1 MSNNVVTVLLSEKT
15 IMQRKQKRENSSKQ
29 RQKQKINSEY
39 TSKAFLFG
47 ENILYNLCKDNDPP
61 PPKMLFRDKEQ
72 QQKQVEEK
80 EMVRPLQA

>member
-1 MSNNVVTVLLSEKT
+1 MLFLFLLSEKT
-15 IMQRKQKRENSSKQ
+15 IMQRNQKRENISKQ
-29 RQKQKINSEY
+29 RRKQKINSEY

-47 ENILYNLCKDNDPP
+47 ENILYNLCKDTDPP
-61 PPKMLFRDKEQ
+61 PPKMFRDKEQ